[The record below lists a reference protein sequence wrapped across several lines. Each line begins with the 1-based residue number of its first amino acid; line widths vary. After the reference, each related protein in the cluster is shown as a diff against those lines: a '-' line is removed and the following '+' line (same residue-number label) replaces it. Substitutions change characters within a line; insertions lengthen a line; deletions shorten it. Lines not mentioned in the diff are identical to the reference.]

1 MRTSREV
8 KIHGKVFNRFYLK
21 IIKLITKYLS
31 NRCGEKFEIVTSSP
45 CIRKL
50 QQDKENITETNK
62 TQIKPKQKKTKLKPR
77 QPVQT
82 KKQKQSLSRK
92 EYNVGKQKFFS
103 TGCRGTEKES
113 QINWIV

>member
-1 MRTSREV
+1 M

-31 NRCGEKFEIVTSSP
+31 IRCGEKFEIVTSSP
-45 CIRKL
+45 CNRKL

-62 TQIKPKQKKTKLKPR
+62 TQIKPKQKKTNLKPR

-82 KKQKQSLSRK
+82 KKQKQSLSKK
-92 EYNVGKQKFFS
+92 EYNVDK
-103 TGCRGTEKES
+103 
-113 QINWIV
+113 

>member
-62 TQIKPKQKKTKLKPR
+62 TQIKPKQKKNKNKNKVC
-77 QPVQT
+77 Q
-82 KKQKQSLSRK
+82 KKNIMLTNKNFSPQVVEGLRK
-92 EYNVGKQKFFS
+92 RVK
-103 TGCRGTEKES
+103 
-113 QINWIV
+113 